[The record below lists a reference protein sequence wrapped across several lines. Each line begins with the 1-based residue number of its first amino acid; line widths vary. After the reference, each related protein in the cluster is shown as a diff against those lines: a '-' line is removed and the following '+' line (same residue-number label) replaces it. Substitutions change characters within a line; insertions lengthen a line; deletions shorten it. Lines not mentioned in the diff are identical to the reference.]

1 MSQYASVKMVRVIVI
16 TMWTSREKVKW
27 LKKKKKREILLI
39 KCSFLAEDI
48 NMGPYEPN
56 VVQ

>member
-16 TMWTSREKVKW
+16 TMWTLREKVKW
-27 LKKKKKREILLI
+27 LKKKKREILLI